1 MDLNVY
7 YKQKRRKAAVF
18 KLAAFFLIL
27 SLAASAVFGLIRVF
41 KAYNIQQVLT
51 AYSFGLSKLPEA
63 QVAAAP
69 WLIFC
74 PRYAEGFG
82 EASLPA
88 RCSYVDTNGILSES
102 APYFSE
108 NPLPELIMDGLWDIK
123 IGDRMVENG
132 MIQFLNIF
140 FGALKSI
147 EAAPWRVAIA
157 NKDIKITLKEGWH
170 ILLSLNVP
178 AEESAANLKLLLDKK
193 IGKQR
198 SKLEYI
204 DLRFLD
210 KAFYKLR

>member
-1 MDLNVY
+1 
-7 YKQKRRKAAVF
+7 
-18 KLAAFFLIL
+18 
-27 SLAASAVFGLIRVF
+27 
-41 KAYNIQQVLT
+41 
-51 AYSFGLSKLPEA
+51 
-63 QVAAAP
+63 
-69 WLIFC
+69 
-74 PRYAEGFG
+74 
-82 EASLPA
+82 
-88 RCSYVDTNGILSES
+88 
-102 APYFSE
+102 
-108 NPLPELIMDGLWDIK
+108 
-123 IGDRMVENG
+123 MVENG